1 MQPGQAARSYLV
13 PETDPLVGAVLEGR
27 YSILARLGE
36 GAMSTVYKAQH
47 RVTGRV
53 AAVKVLR
60 RGLSMDSASTKRF
73 EREAKAI
80 SSLSHPNL
88 ITVHDFGTTGGGQPY
103 QVIEYLE
110 GRSLAEVISAG
121 PLAPERAVAIF
132 RQICDAIQHA
142 HSKGII
148 HRDLKPENIMLITH
162 DGRPDFV
169 KVVDFGI
176 VKLTEESQIA
186 SQRLTATGEVW
197 GSPLYASPEQCM
209 GKELDHRSDIYSL
222 GLVLYEALTGKPA
235 VSGKNIGQIAMKHV
249 RDKPP
254 PFDASYPDHRIPAL
268 LQEITMRSLEKDPDR
283 RFQSMAK
290 MGAALAAVFA
300 GASAA
305 AGAGKSLAAAAGD
318 LGSSAGAGEPVTA
331 GANKAGTPPAMSP
344 GAPGVTGTASEA
356 SEHAPADAGT
366 RPGRQ
371 RFTVEQVKQYRQQG
385 VVRQSSDS
393 VKQLRESVQSQG
405 ARSLPRV
412 RLAWIVGAGI
422 LLLSAVLFFLLFRA
436 R

>member
-1 MQPGQAARSYLV
+1 MALKIRRNLRGGDDGSQTGRAAQTYVVR
-13 PETDPLVGAVLEGR
+13 ETDPMVGTVLDGR
-27 YSILARLGE
+27 YNILARLGE
-36 GAMSTVYKAQH
+36 GGMSTVYKAQH

-53 AAVKVLR
+53 AALKILR

-88 ITVHDFGTTGGGQPY
+88 ITVHDFGTTPGGQPY

-110 GRSLAEVISAG
+110 GRSLADIIGEG

-132 RQICDAIQHA
+132 RQICDAMQHA

-209 GKELDHRSDIYSL
+209 GKELD
-222 GLVLYEALTGKPA
+222 
-235 VSGKNIGQIAMKHV
+235 
-249 RDKPP
+249 
-254 PFDASYPDHRIPAL
+254 
-268 LQEITMRSLEKDPDR
+268 
-283 RFQSMAK
+283 
-290 MGAALAAVFA
+290 
-300 GASAA
+300 
-305 AGAGKSLAAAAGD
+305 
-318 LGSSAGAGEPVTA
+318 
-331 GANKAGTPPAMSP
+331 
-344 GAPGVTGTASEA
+344 
-356 SEHAPADAGT
+356 
-366 RPGRQ
+366 
-371 RFTVEQVKQYRQQG
+371 
-385 VVRQSSDS
+385 
-393 VKQLRESVQSQG
+393 
-405 ARSLPRV
+405 
-412 RLAWIVGAGI
+412 
-422 LLLSAVLFFLLFRA
+422 
-436 R
+436 

>member
-1 MQPGQAARSYLV
+1 M
-13 PETDPLVGAVLEGR
+13 VGSVLDGR
-27 YSILARLGE
+27 YDILAPLGE
-36 GAMSTVYKAQH
+36 GAMSTVYKARD

-88 ITVHDFGTTGGGQPY
+88 VTVHDFGTTRGGQPY

-110 GRSLAEVISAG
+110 GRSLADIIGEG

-132 RQICDAIQHA
+132 CQICDAMQHA

-162 DGRPDFV
+162 EGRSDFV

-249 RDKPP
+249 RDRPP
-254 PFDASYPDHRIPAL
+254 PFGASYPDHRIPPL
-268 LQEITMRSLEKDPDR
+268 LQEITLRSLEKDPDQ

-290 MGAALAAVFA
+290 MGEALAAVFA
-300 GASAA
+300 GLSAA
-305 AGAGKSLAAAAGD
+305 SGAGKSLVAGARHRD
-318 LGSSAGAGEPVTA
+318 DPAGAGEPATA
-331 GANKAGTPPAMSP
+331 EATGAGTPPAMP
-344 GAPGVTGTASEA
+344 PATPAATAIASEA
-356 SEHAPADAGT
+356 SGHALADADIH
-366 RPGRQ
+366 PGRQ
-371 RFTVEQVKQYRQQG
+371 RITVEQVKQYRQQG

-393 VKQLRESVQSQG
+393 VKKLRESVQSEG
-405 ARSLPRV
+405 AKSLPRA
-412 RLAWIVGAGI
+412 RLSWIAGAVI
-422 LLLSAVLFFLLFRA
+422 VVVLAVLFFILFGPR
-436 R
+436 